1 VTAGLPGT
9 GIGGIFYLA
18 SALAMPLRAAY
29 ERLRGRPAGE
39 WRVVRAQ
46 VAIAGGI
53 LGGMWGTGWLLGVA
67 FAAAHRVI
75 APGAAM
81 PASNVFRTASLALAL
96 GTLAGVLVG
105 VELLRLWVHRG
116 REREPLDRE
125 ASLSRHKPVARREPS
140 VVPGWRL
147 VTLLLLVESAA
158 AADPRIA
165 MAQYPG
171 AVAARLAC
179 ADSAWAAGNMD
190 VAAREYSAVVA
201 ADPDNSHATYRLA
214 QLTRHDPAAALRLFR
229 HYVTLEPSDPWGYM
243 AVAEALARSGRYAE
257 ALRSYDDALQLA
269 PGEQDAVAGRARV
282 LARARAAG
290 PAVTPLAG
298 GSRDS
303 DGNTTFRLGG
313 SAELAELPARGMLRL
328 GVEAS
333 RDRVANGV
341 TTTGLDQLALRAA
354 WRTPLAR
361 VEGTLGGTRLDAAG
375 GGNPTVFP
383 VGRVRARWRAPAGGP
398 AVDFRAQRGVLAAS
412 PLLVAN
418 RVVRTELGA
427 LLEIPVAPA
436 LKLRGIGRT
445 AILSDTA
452 DVNHRTTLGGV
463 MAVALSPT
471 VELSGQVHQMR
482 YSHASAAGYFAPRL
496 VQAVEAGSYVELET
510 PRGVVL
516 ALDVGVGAQRVAE
529 QGAPVGTWRR
539 ALRLYTFIVAPLA
552 PGRTLQLEL
561 EGEDSSVAREG
572 EGSAP
577 TIGRWRYG
585 SASLSLRWTLR

>member
-1 VTAGLPGT
+1 MRLRAAPARAQLVGTRALRRIPVRLHVLQAPAGVLREAAHLLRLLFHLPHRDPARAGRLVQPHAGRGHGPHLEPVPGGVPGALRAGGRVLPHRAPHLPPHGNAAATLVARVCPEREAALARPARGALSPFGGGGGVLGRHARRGGVPGRPAGARAAARQPLGATRLRDRRSRRARSRARRRRRPEGDRPGPGKLPRVLRAAHRQRGLLPARRVRRAAGRALAAPLREGTLTVTAGLPGT

-75 APGAAM
+75 APGAAL

-190 VAAREYSAVVA
+190 VATREYSA
-201 ADPDNSHATYRLA
+201 
-214 QLTRHDPAAALRLFR
+214 
-229 HYVTLEPSDPWGYM
+229 
-243 AVAEALARSGRYAE
+243 
-257 ALRSYDDALQLA
+257 
-269 PGEQDAVAGRARV
+269 
-282 LARARAAG
+282 
-290 PAVTPLAG
+290 
-298 GSRDS
+298 
-303 DGNTTFRLGG
+303 
-313 SAELAELPARGMLRL
+313 
-328 GVEAS
+328 
-333 RDRVANGV
+333 
-341 TTTGLDQLALRAA
+341 
-354 WRTPLAR
+354 
-361 VEGTLGGTRLDAAG
+361 
-375 GGNPTVFP
+375 
-383 VGRVRARWRAPAGGP
+383 
-398 AVDFRAQRGVLAAS
+398 
-412 PLLVAN
+412 
-418 RVVRTELGA
+418 
-427 LLEIPVAPA
+427 
-436 LKLRGIGRT
+436 
-445 AILSDTA
+445 
-452 DVNHRTTLGGV
+452 
-463 MAVALSPT
+463 
-471 VELSGQVHQMR
+471 
-482 YSHASAAGYFAPRL
+482 
-496 VQAVEAGSYVELET
+496 
-510 PRGVVL
+510 
-516 ALDVGVGAQRVAE
+516 
-529 QGAPVGTWRR
+529 
-539 ALRLYTFIVAPLA
+539 
-552 PGRTLQLEL
+552 
-561 EGEDSSVAREG
+561 
-572 EGSAP
+572 
-577 TIGRWRYG
+577 
-585 SASLSLRWTLR
+585 